1 MGHKNSLQFSTHSK
15 YSEHPGHSTPT
26 LKKKIWKFLSKLP
39 YDTEI
44 LILGIHPRE
53 MKAYAHIR
61 LMLRITIAASL
72 TIASTANSPGIYK

>member
-26 LKKKIWKFLSKLP
+26 LKKKIRKFLSKLP

-72 TIASTANSPGIYK
+72 NNRQYCQQPRYL

>member
-1 MGHKNSLQFSTHSK
+1 M
-15 YSEHPGHSTPT
+15 
-26 LKKKIWKFLSKLP
+26 FLSKLP

-53 MKAYAHIR
+53 MKAYAYIR

-72 TIASTANSPGIYK
+72 TIGSTGNRPGTYK